1 MDLNSEEKIML
12 KNKSIG
18 FKIYTILFSAI
29 IIMLGI
35 LVAFYF
41 GINQIS
47 NKSSALAGKQMYEL
61 QKDRIKDITL
71 AAAKGLEVQIQGKSK
86 EEQLEIIDKFLTK
99 SRFDTQDSGYFF
111 LYEETTVKLHP
122 VNRNIQ
128 GKDIGD
134 SKDSVGVY
142 FIRELRDAAKSGGG
156 FVTYMYPKPDGKI
169 DQKTAY
175 TVMING
181 TNYWFGTGVYT
192 ENVAILEKQLQDSM
206 IEQANTIELYL
217 VLVVLGL
224 IIIML
229 IASIKIINSI
239 TGPIS
244 LLTAISTKV
253 AEGDLN
259 AGNNV
264 GNTAQDNA
272 IETTRNEID
281 IMANAISRMV
291 SSLREK
297 IQDAENAIEESKKN
311 AAQIQKALDTA
322 AAAEQNANTKT
333 EHMLHVADNLEE
345 VVNKL
350 SYASETLAQTISEC
364 EHGANAQAKQISNT
378 SEAMEEMNMTV
389 NEVAQSA
396 SMASNVTS
404 ETGVKANDCGR
415 IAHEAISSMQDVQ
428 KLTTRL
434 MEDMQSLDVSAK
446 SIDQVMGV
454 ISEIADQTNLL
465 ALNAAI
471 EAARAGE
478 AGRGFAVV
486 ADEVRKLAE
495 KTMDSTNQV
504 AKIINEIQ
512 QSASQSL
519 TQTTASFAAIE
530 KATDLVMQS
539 GETLSEIANM
549 TQNSAEQVHS
559 IATAAEEQS
568 VTTKH
573 IKDNMNQVNEI
584 ALVTVQSMGDATQSV
599 RDLKEQAQEL
609 TKLTRSLKAAQ

>member
-1 MDLNSEEKIML
+1 MCIRKKEQIVLQ
-12 KNKSIG
+12 NKSIG

-29 IIMLGI
+29 TIMLGI
-35 LVAFYF
+35 VVAFYF
-41 GINQIS
+41 GINYIS
-47 NKSSALAGKQMYEL
+47 NNSTALAGKQMYEL

-71 AAAKGLEVQIQGKSK
+71 AAAKGLEDQIDGKSK
-86 EEQLEIIDKFLTK
+86 EEQLNIINQFLTK
-99 SRFDTQDSGYFF
+99 SRFDTNDSGYFF
-111 LYEETTVKLHP
+111 LYEETTVRLHP
-122 VNRNIQ
+122 INRQIQ

-142 FIRELRDAAKSGGG
+142 FIQELRDVAKSGGG
-156 FVTYMYPKPDGKI
+156 FVTYMYPKPDGEI

-175 TVMING
+175 AVMIRG

-192 ENVAILEKQLQDSM
+192 ENVAVLEKQLHESM
-206 IEQANTIELYL
+206 TEQANTIELYL
-217 VLVVLGL
+217 VLVVLVF
-224 IIIML
+224 IIIMF
-229 IASIKIINSI
+229 IVSIKIISSI

-244 LLTAISTKV
+244 LLTAISAKV

-259 AGNNV
+259 AGNLV
-264 GNTAQDNA
+264 VHHAQDHMLAASKNEVDIMSNA
-272 IETTRNEID
+272 IN
-281 IMANAISRMV
+281 RMV

-297 IQDAENAIEESKKN
+297 IQDAENAIDESKKN
-311 AAQIQKALDTA
+311 AAHIQKALEATA
-322 AAAEQNANTKT
+322 VAEQSANTKT
-333 EHMLHVADNLEE
+333 EHMLQVADNLEK
-345 VVNKL
+345 VVNTL
-350 SYASETLAQTISEC
+350 SFASETLAQTIREC
-364 EHGANAQAKQISNT
+364 EHGANAQAQQITNT
-378 SEAMEEMNMTV
+378 AEAIEEMSMTV
-389 NEVAQSA
+389 NGVAQSA
-396 SMASNVTS
+396 GFASNVTS
-404 ETGVKANDCGR
+404 ETGSKAHDCGR
-415 IAHEAISSMQDVQ
+415 IANEAISSMQDVQ
-428 KLTTRL
+428 RLTTRL

-512 QSASQSL
+512 QNASQSL

-539 GETLSEIANM
+539 GETLTEIANM
-549 TQNSAEQVHS
+549 TQHSAEQVHS

-568 VTTKH
+568 VATKH
-573 IKDNMNQVNEI
+573 IKDNMNQVNDI
-584 ALVTVQSMGDATQSV
+584 ALVTVQSMGSATQSV
-599 RDLKEQAQEL
+599 RELKEQAQEL
-609 TKLTRSLKAAQ
+609 TKLTRSLKTTK

>member
-1 MDLNSEEKIML
+1 ML

-35 LVAFYF
+35 VVAFYF

-47 NKSSALAGKQMYEL
+47 NESSTLAGKQMYEL

-86 EEQLEIIDKFLTK
+86 EEQLAIIDQFITK
-99 SRFDTQDSGYFF
+99 SRFDTNDSGYFF
-111 LYEETTVKLHP
+111 LYEDTTVRLHP
-122 VNRNIQ
+122 VNRQIQ
-128 GKDIGD
+128 GKDIGN

-142 FIRELRDAAKSGGG
+142 FIQDLRDAAKSGGD

-192 ENVAILEKQLQDSM
+192 ENVAILEKQLHESM
-206 IEQANTIELYL
+206 IDQANTIELYL
-217 VLVVLGL
+217 VLAVLAS
-224 IIIML
+224 IVIML

-244 LLTAISTKV
+244 LLTTISTKV

-259 AGNNV
+259 AGNQV
-264 GNTAQDNA
+264 GDTTQNTSLED
-272 IETTRNEID
+272 TKNEVD
-281 IMANAISRMV
+281 IMSDAISRMV

-297 IQDAENAIEESKKN
+297 IHDAENAIEESKKN
-311 AAQIQKALDTA
+311 AAQIQKALETA
-322 AAAEQNANTKT
+322 AVAEQSANTKT
-333 EHMLHVADNLEE
+333 EHMLNVADNLEE

-364 EHGANAQAKQISNT
+364 EHGANAQAKQITNT
-378 SEAMEEMNMTV
+378 SEAMEEMSMTV
-389 NEVAQSA
+389 NDVARSA
-396 SMASNVTS
+396 STASNVTS
-404 ETGVKANDCGR
+404 DTGVKAHDCGR
-415 IAHEAISSMQDVQ
+415 IANEAISSMQDVQ

-434 MEDMQSLDVSAK
+434 MDDMQSLDVSAK

-495 KTMDSTNQV
+495 KTMDSTNEV

-512 QSASQSL
+512 QNASQSL

-539 GETLSEIANM
+539 GETLTEIANM
-549 TQNSAEQVHS
+549 TKDSAEQVHS

-609 TKLTRSLKAAQ
+609 TKLTRSLKVAG

>member
-1 MDLNSEEKIML
+1 ML

-35 LVAFYF
+35 VIAFYF

-47 NKSSALAGKQMYEL
+47 NESSALAGKQMYEL

-71 AAAKGLEVQIQGKSK
+71 SAAKGLEDQIQGKST
-86 EEQLEIIDKFLTK
+86 EEQLDIINKFLTK
-99 SRFDTQDSGYFF
+99 SRFDIKDSGYFF
-111 LYEETTVKLHP
+111 LYEETTVRLHP
-122 VNRNIQ
+122 INRQIQ

-142 FIRELRDAAKSGGG
+142 FIRELRDAAKAGGG
-156 FVTYMYPKPDGKI
+156 FVTYMYPKPDGEI

-175 TVMING
+175 VVMIKG

-192 ENVAILEKQLQDSM
+192 DNVAILEKQLHESM
-206 IEQANTIELYL
+206 TQQANTIELYL
-217 VLVVLGL
+217 VLAVLVL
-224 IIIML
+224 IIIMF
-229 IASIKIINSI
+229 IASIRIIRSI

-244 LLTAISTKV
+244 LLTTISTKV
-253 AEGDLN
+253 AEGDLS
-259 AGNNV
+259 AGNQV
-264 GNTAQDNA
+264 STNTQDSSVQNTNNEVA
-272 IETTRNEID
+272 IMSD
-281 IMANAISRMV
+281 AISRMV

-297 IQDAENAIEESKKN
+297 IQDAENAIEESNKN
-311 AAQIQKALDTA
+311 AAEIQKALEA
-322 AAAEQNANTKT
+322 AAVAEQSANVKT
-333 EHMLHVADNLEE
+333 EHMLQVADNLEE
-345 VVNKL
+345 VANKL
-350 SYASETLAQTISEC
+350 SFASETLAQTINEC
-364 EHGANAQAKQISNT
+364 EQGANEQAQQITNT
-378 SEAMEEMNMTV
+378 SEAMEEMSMTV

-396 SMASNVTS
+396 SLASNVTS
-404 ETGVKANDCGR
+404 ETGNKTNDCGR
-415 IAHEAISSMQDVQ
+415 IASEAISSMQEVQ

-434 MEDMQSLDVSAK
+434 MNDMQSLDVSAK

-495 KTMDSTNQV
+495 KTMDSTNEV

-512 QSASQSL
+512 QNASQSL
-519 TQTTASFAAIE
+519 TQTTASFSAIE
-530 KATDLVMQS
+530 KATELVMQS

-584 ALVTVQSMGDATQSV
+584 ALVTVQSMGEATQSV
-599 RDLKEQAQEL
+599 QELKDQAHEL
-609 TKLTRSLKAAQ
+609 TKLTRRLKTTN

>member
-1 MDLNSEEKIML
+1 ML

-18 FKIYTILFSAI
+18 FKIYTILFTAI

-41 GINQIS
+41 GINHIS
-47 NKSSALAGKQMYEL
+47 NESSALAGKQMYEL

-71 AAAKGLEVQIQGKSK
+71 AAAKGLEDQIAGKPK
-86 EEQLEIIDKFLTK
+86 EEQLEIIDKFLSK

-111 LYEETTVKLHP
+111 MYEDTTVKLHP
-122 VNRNIQ
+122 VNRKLQ

-134 SKDSVGVY
+134 TKDSEGVY
-142 FIRELRDAAKSGGG
+142 FIRELRDTAKSGGG
-156 FVTYMYPKPDGKI
+156 FTTYMYPKPDGKI

-175 TVMING
+175 SVMISG

-192 ENVAILEKQLQDSM
+192 ENVAILEQQLHKSM

-217 VLVVLGL
+217 VLAVLAL
-224 IIIML
+224 IIIMFV
-229 IASIKIINSI
+229 ASIQIINSI

-244 LLTAISTKV
+244 LLTTISTKV
-253 AEGDLN
+253 AEGDLS
-259 AGNNV
+259 AGNQV
-264 GNTAQDNA
+264 GNKTQDSTLGN
-272 IETTRNEID
+272 TKNEVD
-281 IMANAISRMV
+281 IMSYAISRMV

-311 AAQIQKALDTA
+311 AAQIQKALETA
-322 AAAEQNANTKT
+322 AVAEQSANTKT
-333 EHMLHVADNLEE
+333 EHMLEVADNLED

-350 SYASETLAQTISEC
+350 SFASETLAQTISEC
-364 EHGANAQAKQISNT
+364 EHGASAQARQITNT
-378 SEAMEEMNMTV
+378 SEAMEEMSMTV
-389 NEVAQSA
+389 NDVAHSA
-396 SMASNVTS
+396 SLASNVTS
-404 ETGVKANDCGR
+404 DTGVKAHDCGR
-415 IAHEAISSMQDVQ
+415 IANEAISSMQDVQ

-512 QSASQSL
+512 QNASQSL

-539 GETLSEIANM
+539 GETLTEIANM
-549 TQNSAEQVHS
+549 TKNSAEQVHS

-573 IKDNMNQVNEI
+573 IKDNMTQVNEI
-584 ALVTVQSMGDATQSV
+584 ALVTVQSMGEATQSV

-609 TKLTRSLKAAQ
+609 TKLTRSLKASK

>member
-1 MDLNSEEKIML
+1 ML

-18 FKIYTILFSAI
+18 FKIYTILLSGI
-29 IIMLGI
+29 VIMLGI
-35 LVAFYF
+35 VVAFYF
-41 GINQIS
+41 GINHIS
-47 NKSSALAGKQMYEL
+47 NESSALAGKQMYEL

-71 AAAKGLEVQIQGKSK
+71 AAAKGLEDQIYGKPK
-86 EEQLEIIDKFLTK
+86 EEQLKIIDQFLTK
-99 SRFDTQDSGYFF
+99 SRFDTNDSGYFF
-111 LYEETTVKLHP
+111 LYEETTVRLHP
-122 VNRNIQ
+122 VNRKIQ
-128 GKDIGD
+128 GEDIGHSRD
-134 SKDSVGVY
+134 SEGVY
-142 FIRELRDAAKSGGG
+142 FIRELLNAAKSGGG

-175 TVMING
+175 SVMISG

-192 ENVAILEKQLQDSM
+192 ENVALLENQLHKSM
-206 IEQANTIELYL
+206 TQQANTIELYL
-217 VLVVLGL
+217 VLAVLAL
-224 IIIML
+224 IIIMF
-229 IASIKIINSI
+229 IVSVRIIKSI

-244 LLTAISTKV
+244 LLTNISTKV
-253 AEGDLN
+253 AEGDLS
-259 AGNNV
+259 AGNQVN
-264 GNTAQDNA
+264 NDAQDSA
-272 IETTRNEID
+272 IGDSKNEID
-281 IMANAISRMV
+281 IMSRAISRMV

-297 IQDAENAIEESKKN
+297 IQDAENAIEESKNN
-311 AAQIQKALDTA
+311 AAQIQKALEA
-322 AAAEQNANTKT
+322 AAVAEQSANTKT
-333 EHMLHVADNLEE
+333 KHMLEVADNLEE
-345 VVNKL
+345 VVNRL
-350 SYASETLAQTISEC
+350 SFASETLAQTISEC
-364 EHGANAQAKQISNT
+364 EQGANAQAKQITNT
-378 SEAMEEMNMTV
+378 SEAMEEMSMTV
-389 NEVAQSA
+389 NDVAQSA
-396 SMASNVTS
+396 SLASNVTS
-404 ETGVKANDCGR
+404 ETGVKAHDCGR

-434 MEDMQSLDVSAK
+434 MDDMQSLDASSK

-495 KTMDSTNQV
+495 KTMDSTNEV

-512 QSASQSL
+512 QNASQSL

-539 GETLSEIANM
+539 GETLTEIANM
-549 TQNSAEQVHS
+549 TKNSAEQVHS

-599 RDLKEQAQEL
+599 RDLKNQAQEL
-609 TKLTRSLKAAQ
+609 TNLTRSLKAAQ

>member
-1 MDLNSEEKIML
+1 MLN
-12 KNKSIG
+12 NKSIG
-18 FKIYTILFSAI
+18 FKFYTILFSAI
-29 IIMLGI
+29 IIMIGI
-35 LVAFYF
+35 VVAFYI
-41 GINQIS
+41 GINHIS
-47 NKSSALAGKQMYEL
+47 NESSTLAGKQMYEL

-71 AAAKGLEVQIQGKSK
+71 SAAKGLEDQIRGKST
-86 EEQLEIIDKFLTK
+86 EEQLKIIDQFLTK
-99 SRFDTQDSGYFF
+99 SRFDANDSGYFF
-111 LYEETTVKLHP
+111 LYEETTVRLHP
-122 VNRNIQ
+122 INRQIQ

-142 FIRELRDAAKSGGG
+142 FIRELRDVAKAGGG

-175 TVMING
+175 VVMISG

-192 ENVAILEKQLQDSM
+192 ENVALLEKQLHTNM
-206 IEQANTIELYL
+206 INQANTIELYL
-217 VLVVLGL
+217 ILAVFAL

-229 IASIKIINSI
+229 IASIKVIKSI

-244 LLTAISTKV
+244 LLTTISTRV
-253 AEGDLN
+253 AEGDLS
-259 AGNNV
+259 AGSSVTINTQDSTLGTTNNEV
-264 GNTAQDNA
+264 DIMSNA
-272 IETTRNEID
+272 IN
-281 IMANAISRMV
+281 RMV

-311 AAQIQKALDTA
+311 AAQIQKALDA
-322 AAAEQNANTKT
+322 AAVAEQNANTKT

-350 SYASETLAQTISEC
+350 SFASENLAQTIIEC
-364 EHGANAQAKQISNT
+364 EHGASEQAQQISNT
-378 SEAMEEMNMTV
+378 SEAMEEMNATV
-389 NEVAQSA
+389 NDVAQSA
-396 SMASNVTS
+396 SLASNVSS
-404 ETGVKANDCGR
+404 ETGIKAQDCGR
-415 IAHEAISSMQDVQ
+415 IANEAISSMQDVQ

-495 KTMDSTNQV
+495 KTMDSTNEV

-512 QSASQSL
+512 LSASQSL

-530 KATDLVMQS
+530 KATELVMQS
-539 GETLSEIANM
+539 GETLTEITNM
-549 TQNSAEQVHS
+549 TKNSAEQVHS
-559 IATAAEEQS
+559 IAAAAEEQS

-584 ALVTVQSMGDATQSV
+584 ALITVQSMGDATQSV
-599 RDLKEQAQEL
+599 QDLKDQAQEL
-609 TKLTRSLKAAQ
+609 TKLTRSLKEDK

>member
-1 MDLNSEEKIML
+1 MV

-18 FKIYTILFSAI
+18 FKIYAILLSAI
-29 IIMLGI
+29 VIMLGI
-35 LVAFYF
+35 VVAFYF

-47 NKSSALAGKQMYEL
+47 NESSALAGKQMYEL

-71 AAAKGLEVQIQGKSK
+71 AAAKGLEDQIHGKPK
-86 EEQLEIIDKFLTK
+86 DEQLKIIDQFLTK
-99 SRFDTQDSGYFF
+99 SRFDANDSGYFF
-111 LYEETTVKLHP
+111 LYEDTTVRLHP
-122 VNRNIQ
+122 VNRKIQ
-128 GKDIGD
+128 GKDIGH
-134 SKDSVGVY
+134 SKDSEGVY
-142 FIRELRDAAKSGGG
+142 FIRELLRAAQSGGD

-175 TVMING
+175 AVMING

-192 ENVAILEKQLQDSM
+192 ENVALLENQLRKSM
-206 IEQANTIELYL
+206 IQQANTIELYL
-217 VLVVLGL
+217 VLAVLAL
-224 IIIML
+224 IIIMF
-229 IASIKIINSI
+229 IISVRIIKSI

-244 LLTAISTKV
+244 LLTSISTKV
-253 AEGDLN
+253 AEGDLS
-259 AGNNV
+259 AGNQVNN
-264 GNTAQDNA
+264 GAQDSTDDDNK
-272 IETTRNEID
+272 NEID
-281 IMANAISRMV
+281 IMSRAISRMV

-297 IQDAENAIEESKKN
+297 IQDAESAIEESKKN
-311 AAQIQKALDTA
+311 AAQIQKALEA
-322 AAAEQNANTKT
+322 AAVAEQSANTKT
-333 EHMLHVADNLEE
+333 EHMLEVADNLEE
-345 VVNKL
+345 VVNRL
-350 SYASETLAQTISEC
+350 SFASETLAQTISEC
-364 EHGANAQAKQISNT
+364 EKGANAQAKQITNT
-378 SEAMEEMNMTV
+378 SEAMEEMSMTV
-389 NEVAQSA
+389 NDVAQSA
-396 SMASNVTS
+396 SLASNVTS
-404 ETGVKANDCGR
+404 DTGVKAHDCGR

-434 MEDMQSLDVSAK
+434 MDDMQSLDASSK

-495 KTMDSTNQV
+495 KTMDSTNEV

-512 QSASQSL
+512 QNASQSL

-539 GETLSEIANM
+539 GETLTEIANM
-549 TQNSAEQVHS
+549 TKNSAEQVHS

-584 ALVTVQSMGDATQSV
+584 ALVTVQSMGEATQSV
-599 RDLKEQAQEL
+599 RDLKDQAQEL
-609 TKLTRSLKAAQ
+609 TNLTRSLKAAQ